1 MGLLT
6 LAPMFLVTGGGG
18 FIGNTLVR
26 RLVAAGDAVR
36 VIDNFS
42 TGFRRNL
49 DGLEG
54 KIEIVGADICDPD
67 AVTMA
72 MKGVKAIV
80 HFAAIPSVAR
90 SVANPV
96 ETWRVNVD
104 GTLRLLEEA
113 RKTGVKRFVF
123 TCSSSVYGD
132 APTLP
137 KHEEMPSRPLSP
149 YAASKAAGEALVS
162 SYAASFGISACSLR
176 PFNVYGPR
184 QDPKSEYA
192 AAIPRFV
199 MAALENRPATVFG
212 DGSQTRDFTF
222 VEDAAEA
229 FERAAKSQAPGVFNV
244 AAGGRVS
251 VNDLIGRIRA
261 ICGGPGPKYEPRR
274 PGDVLHSQADVSA
287 AEKQLGFRAK
297 TTLEEG
303 LKRTIEYFRGIR

>member
-1 MGLLT
+1 MI
-6 LAPMFLVTGGGG
+6 LVTGGGG
-18 FIGNTLVR
+18 FIGSTLVR
-26 RLVAAGDAVR
+26 RLAAAGDAVR
-36 VIDNFS
+36 VLDNFS
-42 TGFRRNL
+42 SGFRRNL

-54 KIEIVGADICDPD
+54 KVEIVGADICDPE
-67 AVTMA
+67 AVAMA
-72 MKGVKAIV
+72 MKGAATVV
-80 HFAAIPSVAR
+80 HLAAIPSVAR

-96 ETWRVNVD
+96 ESWRVNVD

-113 RKTGVKRFVF
+113 RRAGVKRFVF
-123 TCSSSVYGD
+123 TSSSSVYGD
-132 APTLP
+132 SPTLP

-162 SYAASFGISACSLR
+162 AWAASYGLSACALR

-199 MAALENRPATVFG
+199 TAALRGEAPVIYG

-229 FERAAKSQAPGVFNV
+229 FERAAKSAAPGVFNV

-251 VNDLIGRIRA
+251 VLDLVNRIRA
-261 ICGGPGPKYEPRR
+261 ACGGPPPRFEPRR
-274 PGDVLHSQADVSA
+274 AGDVLHSQADVSA
-287 AEKQLGFRAK
+287 AERAFGFRAR
-297 TTLEEG
+297 TSIEQG
-303 LKRTIEYFRGIR
+303 LSRTIEWFRPR

>member
-1 MGLLT
+1 
-6 LAPMFLVTGGGG
+6 MFLITGGGG
-18 FIGNTLVR
+18 FIGNTVVR
-26 RLVAAGDAVR
+26 RLVASGDPVR

-54 KIEIVGADICDPD
+54 KVEIVGADICDPE
-67 AVTMA
+67 AVAMA
-72 MKGVKAIV
+72 MRGVKAVV
-80 HFAAIPSVAR
+80 HLAAIPSVAR

-113 RKTGVKRFVF
+113 RRTGVKRFVF

-137 KHEEMPSRPLSP
+137 KHEDMPSRPLSP
-149 YAASKAAGEALVS
+149 YAASKAAGESLVS
-162 SYAASFGISACSLR
+162 SYAASYGLSACSLR

-192 AAIPRFV
+192 AAIPRFIL
-199 MAALENRPATVFG
+199 AALENRPATVYG
-212 DGSQTRDFTF
+212 DGSQTRDFTY

-229 FERAAKSQAPGVFNV
+229 FERAAKSQAQGVFNV

-261 ICGGPGPKYEPRR
+261 ICGGPGPKFEPKRA
-274 PGDVLHSQADVSA
+274 GDVLHSQADVSA
-287 AEKQLGFRAK
+287 AEKELGFKAK
-297 TTLEEG
+297 TALEEG
-303 LKRTIEYFRGIR
+303 LKRTIEYFRGLR

>member
-1 MGLLT
+1 MI
-6 LAPMFLVTGGGG
+6 LVTGGGG
-18 FIGNTLVR
+18 FIGNAVVR
-26 RLVAAGDAVR
+26 RLVAAGDSVR

-49 DGLEG
+49 EGLNAV
-54 KIEIVGADICDPD
+54 EIVGADICDPD
-67 AVTMA
+67 AVAMA
-72 MKGVKAIV
+72 MRGVATVI
-80 HFAAIPSVAR
+80 HLAAIPSVSR

-104 GTLRLLEEA
+104 GTLRLLEQA
-113 RKTGVKRFVF
+113 RKSEVKRFVF

-137 KHEEMPSRPLSP
+137 KREDMPSRPLSP
-149 YAASKAAGEALVS
+149 YAASKAAGEELVG
-162 SYAASFGISACSLR
+162 SYAASFGLSACSLR

-192 AAIPRFV
+192 AAIPRFI
-199 MAALENRPATVFG
+199 MAALENRPATVYG
-212 DGSQTRDFTF
+212 DGTQTRDFTF

-229 FERAAKSQAPGVFNV
+229 FERAAKSQAAGVFNV

-251 VNDLIGRIRA
+251 VLDLISRIRA
-261 ICGGPGPKYEPRR
+261 LCGGPEPRFEPPR
-274 PGDVLHSQADVSA
+274 AGDVLHSQADVSA
-287 AEKQLGFRAK
+287 AEKALGFMAS

-303 LKRTIEYFRGIR
+303 LKRTIEWFRRAR

>member
-1 MGLLT
+1 MI
-6 LAPMFLVTGGGG
+6 LVTGGAG
-18 FIGNTLVR
+18 FIGCTLVR
-26 RLVAAGDAVR
+26 RLVAGGEAVR
-36 VIDNFS
+36 VMDNFS

-49 DGLEG
+49 DGVAVD
-54 KIEIVGADICDPD
+54 IVGADICDAE
-67 AVTMA
+67 AVAVA
-72 MKGVKAIV
+72 MKGVSAVI
-80 HFAAIPSVAR
+80 HLAAIPSVAR

-113 RKTGVKRFVF
+113 RRAGVKRFVN
-123 TCSSSVYGD
+123 TSSSSVYGD
-132 APTLP
+132 SPTLP

-149 YAASKAAGEALVS
+149 YAASKSAGEALVS

-199 MAALENRPATVFG
+199 MAALEKRPATVFG

-229 FERAAKSQAPGVFNV
+229 FARAAKSDARGVFNV
-244 AAGGRVS
+244 AAGGRIS
-251 VNDLIGRIRA
+251 VNELIAKIRA
-261 ICGGPGPKYEPRR
+261 ICGGPEPRFEPRR
-274 PGDVLHSQADVSA
+274 AGDVLHSQADVSA
-287 AEKQLGFRAK
+287 AEKALGFRAA
-297 TTLEEG
+297 TALEAG
-303 LKRTIEYFRGIR
+303 LKKTVDWFRG

>member
-1 MGLLT
+1 MI
-6 LAPMFLVTGGGG
+6 LVTGGGG
-18 FIGNTLVR
+18 FIGSTLVR
-26 RLVAAGDAVR
+26 RLAAAGDPVR
-36 VIDNFS
+36 VLDNFS
-42 TGFRRNL
+42 TGARRNL

-54 KIEIVGADICDPD
+54 KVEIVGADICDPD

-72 MKGVKAIV
+72 MRGVATVV
-80 HFAAIPSVAR
+80 HLAAIPSVAR

-123 TCSSSVYGD
+123 TSSSSVYGD
-132 APTLP
+132 SPTLP
-137 KHEEMPSRPLSP
+137 KHEDMPSRPLSP

-162 SYAASFGISACSLR
+162 SYGASFGLSACSLR

-199 MAALENRPATVFG
+199 TAALRNEAPVVYG
-212 DGSQTRDFTF
+212 DGSQTRDFTY

-229 FERAAKSQAPGVFNV
+229 FERAAKSQAAGVFNV

-251 VNDLIGRIRA
+251 VVDLLGRIRA
-261 ICGGPGPKYEPRR
+261 ACGGPAPRFEPRR
-274 PGDVLHSQADVSA
+274 AGDVLHSQADVSA
-287 AEKQLGFRAK
+287 AEKAFGFRAK
-297 TTLEEG
+297 TDLATG
-303 LKRTIEYFRGIR
+303 VAQTIAWFRG